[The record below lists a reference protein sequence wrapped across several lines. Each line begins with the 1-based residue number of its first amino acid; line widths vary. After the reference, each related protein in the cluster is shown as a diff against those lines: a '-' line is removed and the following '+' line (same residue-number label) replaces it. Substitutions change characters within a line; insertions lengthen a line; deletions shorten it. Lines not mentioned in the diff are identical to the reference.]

1 MSSLP
6 HNGSLPH
13 NAKAVIAL
21 TSWKARINTVG
32 ITIFNLLHKCPGFHI
47 VLTLSIDEFP
57 RKFADL
63 PKDLVT
69 LYKANLFEI
78 LWTQANIKSM
88 KKICFAMQKYPTV
101 PIISADDDCIYKY
114 NYAEELYNIWCR
126 HKQCIITY
134 KKAEHY
140 GIPFQHGPATIYP
153 PSFLSSRAISLCTS
167 KPMVAINHDDVFYG
181 LIAWYSRV
189 NIIEVNKPVPYIFHD
204 TNDALSSTRSIKCHK
219 AIRLIMDLIKKV
231 LL

>member
-6 HNGSLPH
+6 N

-32 ITIFNLLHKCPGFHI
+32 MTIFNLYKMCPNYHI

-57 RKFADL
+57 KQLQDL
-63 PKDLVT
+63 PTDLVAMHK
-69 LYKANLFEI
+69 LNIFEI
-78 LWTQANIKSM
+78 LWTSANIKSM
-88 KKICFAMQKYPTV
+88 KKICFAMKKYPNV
-101 PIISADDDCIYKY
+101 PIISADDDCLYKY
-114 NYAEELYNIWCR
+114 NYAEELYNAWSR
-126 HKQCIITY
+126 HKTCIVTY
-134 KKAEHY
+134 KIDTHY

-153 PSFLSSRAISLCTS
+153 PSFLSLRAIGLCSS
-167 KPMVAINHDDVFYG
+167 KPIVTINHDDVFYG

-189 NIIEVNKPVPYIFHD
+189 HIIKLDKPIPYIFHD
-204 TNDALSSTRSIKCHK
+204 TNDALSKTRTIRCHK
-219 AIRLIMDLIKKV
+219 AIRLIMDIIKRG